1 MKQDG
6 RIYVPAD
13 KTRNFYPFSR
23 DSYENLLLK
32 NITNEY
38 KKSKEDIVKKVNMND
53 KELAE
58 SLDIDNRVYGLTC
71 SDAFITVKDHK
82 ENFENN
88 TKCRLINPAKPELG
102 KASKKILSRVVTSLR
117 KKTNFNQWKN
127 SFSVI
132 DWFNNLQEKSK
143 LTFLQFDI
151 VEFYPSISENLLKE
165 ALKWAEN
172 LVAISCEKCNL
183 ILKTKKSI
191 LFHNGQPWV
200 KKGGKLFNVTM
211 GSFDGAE
218 VADLVGLFL
227 LSKLSS
233 LNINIGLYRDDGLA
247 VCDLK
252 PRQAELLRK
261 KLCKIFQEYGLRI
274 TSTANVKNVNFLD
287 INLDLQRGIHKPYM
301 KPNDQPLYVDVQSNH
316 PKSIIKNIP
325 LSVNKRLSMISSNK
339 EVFDAAAPPYQ
350 EALQKSGHNFELN
363 YTPVVTSG
371 GRRKRQ
377 RRIVYF
383 NPPFSLN
390 VRSNIGADF
399 LKLIDKHFP
408 KSNPLS
414 KVINRNTV
422 KVSYSCMP
430 NLKQKVSQHNKKILR
445 PNTNQSTDGCNCTSV
460 IGECPLEGNCLT
472 SGVIYRAEVV
482 SENFGTETYTG
493 LTKNTFKQRFY
504 KHRDS
509 FKTKSSETS
518 TTLSTYIWQLKD
530 RGEAFSVNWSIVDK
544 GAPFNPATR
553 ICGLCNK
560 EKYYIIFEP
569 DGASLNKRSELFST
583 CRHRKQKLLCNLE
596 S

>member
-1 MKQDG
+1 M
-6 RIYVPAD
+6 
-13 KTRNFYPFSR
+13 
-23 DSYENLLLK
+23 
-32 NITNEY
+32 
-38 KKSKEDIVKKVNMND
+38 
-53 KELAE
+53 
-58 SLDIDNRVYGLTC
+58 
-71 SDAFITVKDHK
+71 
-82 ENFENN
+82 
-88 TKCRLINPAKPELG
+88 
-102 KASKKILSRVVTSLR
+102 
-117 KKTNFNQWKN
+117 
-127 SFSVI
+127 
-132 DWFNNLQEKSK
+132 
-143 LTFLQFDI
+143 
-151 VEFYPSISENLLKE
+151 
-165 ALKWAEN
+165 
-172 LVAISCEKCNL
+172 
-183 ILKTKKSI
+183 
-191 LFHNGQPWV
+191 
-200 KKGGKLFNVTM
+200 
-211 GSFDGAE
+211 
-218 VADLVGLFL
+218 
-227 LSKLSS
+227 
-233 LNINIGLYRDDGLA
+233 
-247 VCDLK
+247 
-252 PRQAELLRK
+252 
-261 KLCKIFQEYGLRI
+261 
-274 TSTANVKNVNFLD
+274 KNVNFLD
-287 INLDLQRGIHKPYM
+287 INLDLLRGIHKPYM

-325 LSVNKRLSMISSNK
+325 LSVNKRLSMLSSNK

-430 NLKQKVSQHNKKILR
+430 NLKQKVSQHNKKIIR